1 MCNLNAMVDAS
12 TGMKITSVVRR
23 SDSNPDLGGEGYVPA
38 THKK

>member
-23 SDSNPDLGGEGYVPA
+23 SDSNPDLGGEG
-38 THKK
+38 